1 MDRIPTDFFC
11 EVSQVNLSTGERRSL
26 LAGDEPFDE
35 DAGGIARIVVPGGV
49 TVHALEISAFED
61 SMAVLL
67 IPTADVDGDELFK
80 VRLDFYTGRRP
91 VVTIAAREPLPRAV
105 VEFVAGRIAVLL
117 LETTLDESSRYPD
130 LAYNAEGIGIKMLR
144 SRIRR
149 VEQSVRDALADEQL
163 TSADYQALREYP
175 VRLARVEHLAA
186 EMADAEPE
194 MHSFKPPP
202 EPGFPSPIGSVGHV
216 SFYNKWVN
224 DAAADA
230 RDAVTRMSGLL
241 SSQQI
246 VLTQKQAEDAAR
258 FQRLVTIVGAAV
270 LVPGLVAAIFGANVG
285 FRGRDSTEA
294 FWAMLVLM
302 IGSGVA
308 SYALIRSFEIP
319 VWRRLATSGP
329 LVRLSRWSDE
339 RRLVILGAVAL
350 LLVGLGFALLSISGS
365 DSREPAQPS
374 AEAGEPDRRNAKPT
388 QGGARDAAAVP
399 SERPTR
405 RAPGR
410 SARREP

>member
-1 MDRIPTDFFC
+1 
-11 EVSQVNLSTGERRSL
+11 
-26 LAGDEPFDE
+26 
-35 DAGGIARIVVPGGV
+35 
-49 TVHALEISAFED
+49 
-61 SMAVLL
+61 MAVLL

-117 LETTLDESSRYPD
+117 LETPLDESSRYPD
-130 LAYNAEGIGIKMLR
+130 LAFKAEGIGIKMLR

-163 TSADYQALREYP
+163 TTADYRALREYP
-175 VRLARVEHLAA
+175 ARLARVEHLAA
-186 EMADAEPE
+186 EMADSEPE
-194 MHSFKPPP
+194 MHSF
-202 EPGFPSPIGSVGHV
+202 EPVSQSGFPTPVGPVGHV
-216 SFYNKWVN
+216 SFYGKWVN

-285 FRGRDSTEA
+285 FRGRDSAEA
-294 FWAMLVLM
+294 FWAMIVLM

-308 SYALIRSFEIP
+308 SYAVIRSFELP
-319 VWRRLATSGP
+319 VWGRLAEHGP
-329 LVRLSRWSDE
+329 LASLSRWSGE
-339 RRLVILGAVAL
+339 RRLAVLGVVAL
-350 LLVGLGFALLSISGS
+350 ALIAVGFGMLAISDN
-365 DSREPAQPS
+365 DSQVRRPQSQAPS
-374 AEAGEPDRRNAKPT
+374 SERDTRNADL
-388 QGGARDAAAVP
+388 QGAADGPRPALVPGESQLDAPLDDLLGGHLEDEGERSRGHAGVP
-399 SERPTR
+399 DEQVDRK
-405 RAPGR
+405 
-410 SARREP
+410 